1 MTYESGKYCEKKFFI
16 VRTFEMS
23 ILFQFSSAGFLRI
36 ILKNDV
42 SGEFDPPKKRWW
54 LKWCL
59 LLFPEKVL
67 LVLQALKHNALL
79 EDIRMFLFWEGN
91 TAKNLDKNHQAEEES
106 QKDVGSA
113 GG

>member
-1 MTYESGKYCEKKFFI
+1 MKRNSLSSDVWNVNFVSIFLNRI
-16 VRTFEMS
+16 FENS
-23 ILFQFSSAGFLRI
+23 FKELCFWGNLTQKQKDDDWKLCR
-36 ILKNDV
+36 
-42 SGEFDPPKKRWW
+42 
-54 LKWCL
+54 

-67 LVLQALKHNALL
+67 LVLQALKHSALL

-106 QKDVGSA
+106 RKDVGSA

>member
-1 MTYESGKYCEKKFFI
+1 
-16 VRTFEMS
+16 MS
-23 ILFQFSSAGFLRI
+23 ILFQFSSTGFLK
-36 ILKNDV
+36 ILLKKYV
-42 SGEFDPPKKRWW
+42 SGRIW
-54 LKWCL
+54 LKTIKMVTENYAFFF
-59 LLFPEKVL
+59 FPEKVL
-67 LVLQALKHNALL
+67 LVLQALKHSALL